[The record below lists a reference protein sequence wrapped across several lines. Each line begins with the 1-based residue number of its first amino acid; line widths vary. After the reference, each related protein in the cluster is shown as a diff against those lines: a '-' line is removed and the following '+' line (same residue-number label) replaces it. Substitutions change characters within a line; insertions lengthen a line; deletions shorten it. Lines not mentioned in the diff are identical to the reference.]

1 MQLPHTLIHWLLVAS
16 AAAAIIFFSAGLST
30 YFEHPNHRR
39 WWVHLIHD
47 AGTLLS
53 LAHMAG
59 VLLMPPRSD
68 FWAAVGIL
76 LYCLAMSVF
85 LAAIESAKR
94 TRLQR
99 AFIDHPLPDR
109 LITDGPYRWVRH
121 PFYVGYVLGAV
132 AAPVAID
139 SVGLMSI
146 ALAMVTLTTLAAFR
160 EERVWLASPRAAS
173 YRDYRS
179 RTGMFLPFI
188 GRG

>member
-1 MQLPHTLIHWLLVAS
+1 MQLPQTLIHWLLVGS
-16 AAAAIIFFSAGLST
+16 AAAAIIFFSAGLTT
-30 YFEHPNHRR
+30 YFEHPSYRR
-39 WWVHLIHD
+39 WWIHLIHD
-47 AGTLLS
+47 ASIVLS

-76 LYCLAMSVF
+76 LYFLSMIVF

-99 AFIDHPLPDR
+99 AFIDDPLPNR
-109 LITDGPYRWVRH
+109 LISDGPYRWVRH
-121 PFYVGYVLGAV
+121 PFYVGYMLGAV

-139 SVGLMSI
+139 SIGLMLL
-146 ALAMVTLTTLAAFR
+146 ALAMVSLTTLAAFR

>member
-1 MQLPHTLIHWLLVAS
+1 MQLPQTLIHWLLVGS
-16 AAAAIIFFSAGLST
+16 AAAAIIFFNAGLAN

-47 AGTLLS
+47 AGMLLS

-59 VLLMPPRSD
+59 VLLMPPRSEI
-68 FWAAVGIL
+68 FATAGIV
-76 LYCLAMSVF
+76 LYCVAMTVF
-85 LAAIESAKR
+85 LAAIESARR

-99 AFIDHPLPDR
+99 TFVDHPLPDR

-121 PFYVGYVLGAV
+121 PFYLGYMLGAV

-139 SVGLMSI
+139 SLVLLLL
-146 ALAMVTLTTLAAFR
+146 AVAMVGLTTLAAFR
-160 EERVWLASPRAAS
+160 EERIWLASPRAAS
-173 YRDYRS
+173 YREYRA
-179 RTGMFLPFI
+179 RTGMLLPFI